1 MKLTNTVT
9 SQKLIHK
16 FWVLYILNCTDILFT
31 YTFLK
36 TGGFYEANPI
46 MRSIVVNPYL
56 CLLIKV
62 FCPGIALVFLFHF
75 LERSTKE
82 LCAFCEWAANFIIL
96 IYVTINGL
104 HLVYLFTLLH

>member
-1 MKLTNTVT
+1 MKLTCTAA

-46 MRSIVVNPYL
+46 MRSIVTNPCL
-56 CLLIKV
+56 CLLVKV

-75 LERSTKE
+75 LEHNKKE
-82 LCAFCEWAANFIIL
+82 LSAFCQWAANFIIL
-96 IYVTINGL
+96 IYVIINSL
-104 HLVYLFTLLH
+104 HLYYLFALLH